1 MANLNPLQLM
11 MMLKGGNPQQIAQQI
26 IQQNYPNN
34 PMMQQLLNLGQQ
46 GDVQSLQKIAQQ
58 ICAQQ
63 GCNFETEMSNL
74 MSMLGQK

>member
-1 MANLNPLQLM
+1 MANLNPLQLIS
-11 MMLKGGNPQQIAQQI
+11 MLRGGNPQQIAQQI

-63 GCNFETEMSNL
+63 GYNFETEMNNL
-74 MSMLGQK
+74 MSMLGQR

>member
-11 MMLKGGNPQQIAQQI
+11 AMLRGGNPQQIAQQI

-74 MSMLGQK
+74 MSMLGQR

>member
-11 MMLKGGNPQQIAQQI
+11 AMLRGGNPQQIVQQI

-46 GDVQSLQKIAQQ
+46 GDVQSYKKLPNKFVLNKVMTLI
-58 ICAQQ
+58 
-63 GCNFETEMSNL
+63 L
-74 MSMLGQK
+74 K

>member
-11 MMLKGGNPQQIAQQI
+11 MMLRGGNPQQIAQQI

-74 MSMLGQK
+74 MSMLGQR

>member
-11 MMLKGGNPQQIAQQI
+11 MMLRGGNPQQIAQQI